1 MASDDDRLGELV
13 NLTADG
19 RATPQQQA
27 ELQSLLDKSPVAREF
42 DASTRRIVSRL
53 DSVERVDP
61 PADLRPRVM
70 DEVRSSGEK
79 ATAPLPF
86 SRRRKF
92 AFAWAAAAMLVLVF
106 LLAYRPG
113 TIDDRAGAVMAPAA
127 KWPVVAT
134 LTAQGDSV
142 LIRRQG
148 DTYAVEPRIS
158 GPYPV
163 TVTLSWDPTLAAL
176 VAISEGPEASSS
188 THNAEFTLRG
198 AEDRPSVML
207 RRLGEEPFEIRVAV
221 AGSEIVRTEVPAD

>member
-1 MASDDDRLGELV
+1 M

-42 DASTRRIVSRL
+42 DASTRRIVNRL

-79 ATAPLPF
+79 TAAPLPF

-92 AFAWAAAAMLVLVF
+92 AYAWAAAAAVVLVF

-113 TIDDRAGAVMAPAA
+113 RIDDQAGAVMAPAA
-127 KWPVVAT
+127 KWPVVTT
-134 LTAQGDSV
+134 LTAQEDSV

-163 TVTLSWDPTLAAL
+163 TVSLSWDPTLAVL

-198 AEDRPSVML
+198 AEDRASVML
-207 RRLGEEPFEIRVAV
+207 RRLGEEPFEIHVAV
-221 AGSEIVRTEVPAD
+221 AGSEILRAEVPVD